1 MANYSDKRVLVVDDQ
16 KSMRGM
22 ARYCL
27 TEVGVGAVDSVESAE
42 KAIERMKTVKYDL
55 IISDWNMDG
64 MSGLDFLKAVR
75 ASQAYKD
82 LPFIM
87 ATSERSKELIVA
99 AKQAGVSHYIVKP
112 FAIDDVRKRLD
123 AVLGKKA
130 AAA

>member
-1 MANYSDKRVLVVDDQ
+1 MAKFSNARILVVDDQ

-27 TEVGVGAVDSVESAE
+27 TEIGVGAVDSEESAE
-42 KAIERMKTVKYDL
+42 AALQRLKTVKYDL

-75 ASQAYKD
+75 SNPVLART
-82 LPFIM
+82 PFIM

-112 FAIDDVRKRLD
+112 FSIEEVQKRLD
-123 AVLGKKA
+123 VVLGKQA
-130 AAA
+130 A